1 MNNPLLLS
9 RDSSKTKHSSKG
21 DSREEKQKG
30 ISKDYRSTTDD
41 REASSS
47 RHRDKSASH
56 ISKSKYSSKINNVND
71 DAIALAEEEERQR
84 RKKQQR
90 KQLEEE
96 ERLKREQEEYEAEEE
111 RRRRKKQ
118 QRKQL
123 EEEERLKREQEEY
136 EEERR
141 RRKEKNRDIEN
152 GDSRKHKS
160 PRVKSSALDSPTAA
174 SPLPPPPTKH
184 KSKLIEKDDN
194 YSDDFEQNYDDDFDD
209 ESIAQ
214 PKSSTSYKEEKY
226 RSTSNE
232 SPSTKTYPSS
242 GANDDTQVYTSSRRF
257 HSHDLSDRIRRRY
270 KDLSRLIELDR
281 QSFNILDMAPM
292 PARAAYIRD
301 IGLNNNK
308 NQLSN
313 NIDSGTSWTS
323 NVKVQTNDD
332 AEHVQSQTD
341 EIDIRSMWT
350 QHPSDSEH
358 TACGSGNTNDENRFS
373 DIDKTRE
380 NEELLRMLRLETD
393 LGRYQTFVI
402 NAGKLIFALLD
413 EQQTSNIK
421 SKSKRSKDNNEQDGM
436 QQESDLNFSSGV
448 TILPGLSFK
457 SEVSIVAVCFCQD
470 KPEQVAVFYEPMYT
484 TSYGAIYNVRD
495 PEKPLRLLSCEA
507 SIRCC
512 SSSLAYLFAGCHDGS
527 VVLFDTSEPNKY
539 KPDSQKPIPS
549 SPTFSTANIQFND
562 RHYNE
567 VIRVLPLRTTNMANK
582 VDRSTNSFSLA
593 SLDRDGLIII
603 WSVVELMQ
611 SDEAGSIADLG
622 LKPGG
627 RVRMTQTSSIQI
639 KQSIH
644 MARDSIQAYD
654 LSCPTS
660 DVDNFY
666 VASNANAVY
675 HMTRYGEMGSP
686 SKLRISSDT
695 GSQIEVTCLAFNPI
709 INKLLLVGTGHGQL
723 NLYTTGRDE
732 PILTWPQAFRSSS
745 VVLSCNWSA
754 GRASIFFAHDSQ
766 GYIKYWDLTKDQ
778 YQPLGHVKIENLSH
792 FVLSTSNQYETAFA
806 LVIKQQSSQIEIHQ
820 LKRTFATH
828 SDTFIDNFKSIL
840 KEIMANA

>member
-1 MNNPLLLS
+1 
-9 RDSSKTKHSSKG
+9 
-21 DSREEKQKG
+21 
-30 ISKDYRSTTDD
+30 
-41 REASSS
+41 
-47 RHRDKSASH
+47 
-56 ISKSKYSSKINNVND
+56 
-71 DAIALAEEEERQR
+71 
-84 RKKQQR
+84 
-90 KQLEEE
+90 
-96 ERLKREQEEYEAEEE
+96 
-111 RRRRKKQ
+111 
-118 QRKQL
+118 
-123 EEEERLKREQEEY
+123 
-136 EEERR
+136 
-141 RRKEKNRDIEN
+141 
-152 GDSRKHKS
+152 
-160 PRVKSSALDSPTAA
+160 
-174 SPLPPPPTKH
+174 
-184 KSKLIEKDDN
+184 
-194 YSDDFEQNYDDDFDD
+194 
-209 ESIAQ
+209 
-214 PKSSTSYKEEKY
+214 
-226 RSTSNE
+226 
-232 SPSTKTYPSS
+232 SPSTRTYPSS
-242 GANDDTQVYTSSRRF
+242 SANDDTQVYTSSRRF

-292 PARAAYIRD
+292 PAHAAYIRD
-301 IGLNNNK
+301 IGLNNKK

-313 NIDSGTSWTS
+313 NIDSDTSWTS
-323 NVKVQTNDD
+323 NVKIQTNDD

-358 TACGSGNTNDENRFS
+358 TACGSGNTSGENQFS
-373 DIDKTRE
+373 DVNKTRE

-413 EQQTSNIK
+413 EEQTSNTK
-421 SKSKRSKDNNEQDGM
+421 SKSKRSKDNDEQDGM
-436 QQESDLNFSSGV
+436 QRESDLNFSSGV

-484 TSYGAIYNVRD
+484 TSYGAIYSVRD

-512 SSSLAYLFAGCHDGS
+512 SSSLAYLFAGCNDGS

-539 KPDSQKPIPS
+539 KPGSQSPIPS

-567 VIRVLPLRTTNMANK
+567 VIRVLPLRTTNLTNK

-654 LSCPTS
+654 LSCPIS
-660 DVDNFY
+660 DVDNLY

-686 SKLRISSDT
+686 SKLRISSDIE
-695 GSQIEVTCLAFNPI
+695 SQIEVTCLAFNPI

-723 NLYTTGRDE
+723 NLYTTGRGNK
-732 PILTWPQAFRSSS
+732 T
-745 VVLSCNWSA
+745 
-754 GRASIFFAHDSQ
+754 
-766 GYIKYWDLTKDQ
+766 
-778 YQPLGHVKIENLSH
+778 
-792 FVLSTSNQYETAFA
+792 
-806 LVIKQQSSQIEIHQ
+806 
-820 LKRTFATH
+820 
-828 SDTFIDNFKSIL
+828 
-840 KEIMANA
+840 

>member
-1 MNNPLLLS
+1 
-9 RDSSKTKHSSKG
+9 
-21 DSREEKQKG
+21 
-30 ISKDYRSTTDD
+30 
-41 REASSS
+41 
-47 RHRDKSASH
+47 
-56 ISKSKYSSKINNVND
+56 
-71 DAIALAEEEERQR
+71 
-84 RKKQQR
+84 
-90 KQLEEE
+90 
-96 ERLKREQEEYEAEEE
+96 
-111 RRRRKKQ
+111 
-118 QRKQL
+118 
-123 EEEERLKREQEEY
+123 
-136 EEERR
+136 
-141 RRKEKNRDIEN
+141 
-152 GDSRKHKS
+152 
-160 PRVKSSALDSPTAA
+160 
-174 SPLPPPPTKH
+174 
-184 KSKLIEKDDN
+184 
-194 YSDDFEQNYDDDFDD
+194 
-209 ESIAQ
+209 
-214 PKSSTSYKEEKY
+214 KSSTSYKEEKY

-686 SKLRISSDT
+686 SKLRVSSDT

-723 NLYTTGRDE
+723 NLYTTGRDIVE
-732 PILTWPQAFRSSS
+732 HHQAPNSIDQRMDFEGLFSGDMGE
-745 VVLSCNWSA
+745 LSNM
-754 GRASIFFAHDSQ
+754 DTVSQ
-766 GYIKYWDLTKDQ
+766 VNPTEEDNTNQSQWQQQDDLNLDENTTIGG
-778 YQPLGHVKIENLSH
+778 LSEETRTKIEECQNELDRLNSEKTNLNAQLAQMNNPALRNLLLTRINSIQSDIERAQMEYDQ
-792 FVLSTSNQYETAFA
+792 LSN
-806 LVIKQQSSQIEIHQ
+806 
-820 LKRTFATH
+820 
-828 SDTFIDNFKSIL
+828 
-840 KEIMANA
+840 M

>member
-1 MNNPLLLS
+1 MSSKKS
-9 RDSSKTKHSSKG
+9 RDSSKTKHSSKS
-21 DSREEKQKG
+21 DSREEKHG
-30 ISKDYRSTTDD
+30 RSSKDYRSTVDD
-41 REASSS
+41 HEGSSS
-47 RHRDKSASH
+47 RHRDKSESH
-56 ISKSKYSSKINNVND
+56 RPKSKHSSKTNNLDD
-71 DAIALAEEEERQR
+71 DAIALAEEEER
-84 RKKQQR
+84 
-90 KQLEEE
+90 
-96 ERLKREQEEYEAEEE
+96 
-111 RRRRKKQ
+111 RRRKKQ
-118 QRKQL
+118 ERKQL

-141 RRKEKNRDIEN
+141 RRKEKNRDLEN

-160 PRVKSSALDSPTAA
+160 SRIKSPTLDSP
-174 SPLPPPPTKH
+174 PPPPPTKH
-184 KSKLIEKDDN
+184 KSKPIEKDDN

-209 ESIAQ
+209 ESIAA
-214 PKSSTSYKEEKY
+214 PVKKSSTSYKEEKF
-226 RSTSNE
+226 RSTYNE
-232 SPSTKTYPSS
+232 SPATKNYPSS
-242 GANDDTQVYTSSRRF
+242 SANDNTQVYTSSRRF

-292 PARAAYIRD
+292 PAHAAYIRD
-301 IGLNNNK
+301 VGLNNK

-313 NIDSGTSWTS
+313 NIDSGTGWTS
-323 NVKVQTNDD
+323 NVKIQTNDD

-350 QHPSDSEH
+350 QHPSESEH
-358 TACGSGNTNDENRFS
+358 TACGSGSTNDENQFS
-373 DIDKTRE
+373 DIKKTRE

-421 SKSKRSKDNNEQDGM
+421 SKSKRSKDNNEQEGM
-436 QQESDLNFSSGV
+436 QRESDLDFSSGV
-448 TILPGLSFK
+448 TIIPGLSFK
-457 SEVSIVAVCFCQD
+457 SEVSVVAVCFCHD

-484 TSYGAIYNVRD
+484 TSYGAIYDVRD

-567 VIRVLPLRTTNMANK
+567 VIRVLPLRTTNMTNK

-660 DVDNFY
+660 DVDNLY

-686 SKLRISSDT
+686 SKLRISSDIE
-695 GSQIEVTCLAFNPI
+695 SQIEVTCLSFNPI
-709 INKLLLVGTGHGQL
+709 INKLLLIGTGHGQL

-745 VVLSCNWSA
+745 IVLSCNWSA
-754 GRASIFFAHDSQ
+754 GRASVFFAHDSQ

-806 LVIKQQSSQIEIHQ
+806 LVIKQQSSQIEVHQ